1 MGKKAGSKIA
11 VTKTGA
17 AASKASAA
25 AGKAPAEEESSFQT
39 GDWAKSLM
47 SDKDIT
53 ELNSQGLLDGMEY
66 QLPGDE
72 EIPNPPEGWRV
83 MFLSFLFRGL
93 SLPAHE
99 FLCGLLFVY
108 GLQIGRAHV

>member
-1 MGKKAGSKIA
+1 MGKKAGSKTA

-53 ELNSQGLLDGMEY
+53 ELNS
-66 QLPGDE
+66 
-72 EIPNPPEGWRV
+72 
-83 MFLSFLFRGL
+83 
-93 SLPAHE
+93 
-99 FLCGLLFVY
+99 
-108 GLQIGRAHV
+108 